1 MSIGSNMETMI
12 YVYGV
17 MVAVIA
23 FLGYITENTWLA
35 VTKGFIDNR
44 NMNAPFLLGYGVL
57 VMAVYFLFGT
67 PQNLADWGIM
77 RYIPDGTASYLFYYA
92 LSFVIVSI
100 GEILLGTLV
109 EKVCGIE
116 YWNYEW
122 IPFHLTKYTSLPTS
136 IMFAGII
143 TFFMSNLF
151 YPIMQSLL
159 RMKPQCIKVMSIALA
174 ILMIYDF
181 LASFYK
187 MYQKQDFNIIWK
199 YELRH
204 KQKEDGASSAYVND
218 SDNLY

>member
-109 EKVCGIE
+109 EKICGIE

-199 YELRH
+199 YELHH
-204 KQKEDGASSAYVND
+204 KQKEDRAASTYVND

>member
-109 EKVCGIE
+109 EKICGIE

-151 YPIMQSLL
+151 YPIMLSLL

-174 ILMIYDF
+174 ILMVYDF

-199 YELRH
+199 YELHH
-204 KQKEDGASSAYVND
+204 KHKESQATSTYRD
-218 SDNLY
+218 

>member
-1 MSIGSNMETMI
+1 MDMARDMETLV
-12 YVYGV
+12 YAYGV
-17 MVAVIA
+17 MIAVIA

-35 VTKGFIDNR
+35 ITKGFIDNR
-44 NMNAPFLLGYGVL
+44 NMNAPFLLGYGVMVL
-57 VMAVYFLFGT
+57 AIYLLFGT

-77 RYIPDGTASYLFYYA
+77 RYIPDGAASYLFYYA
-92 LSFVIVSI
+92 LSFVLVSI

-151 YPIMQSLL
+151 YPIMRGILQ
-159 RMKPQCIKVMSIALA
+159 MKPQCIKVISVALTA
-174 ILMIYDF
+174 LLVCDF

-187 MYQKQDFNIIWK
+187 MYRKQDFNMIWK
-199 YELRH
+199 YELHRP
-204 KQKEDGASSAYVND
+204 QKEDHATTTYRE
-218 SDNLY
+218 

>member
-1 MSIGSNMETMI
+1 MSIGSNVETMI

-204 KQKEDGASSAYVND
+204 KQKEDGASSAYLND